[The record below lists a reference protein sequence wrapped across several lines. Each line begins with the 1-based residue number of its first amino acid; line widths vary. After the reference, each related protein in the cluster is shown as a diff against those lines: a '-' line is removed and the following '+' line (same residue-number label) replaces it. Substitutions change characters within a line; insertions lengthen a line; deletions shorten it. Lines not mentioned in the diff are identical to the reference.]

1 MGLGY
6 NIGNTFDCIGSYITA
21 ATPEDYQRGWGND
34 PVTKHY
40 IDKVKEAGFKTIRL
54 PVSWAQWL
62 DGNNQV
68 DPAYMAA
75 VKEVVDWCMEDDFY
89 VILNIHHDGGEADT
103 SWIRNAASDYAG
115 TLEKYKTIWGQI
127 ADTFAGYGD
136 HLIFGSMNEVCF
148 PSLGMSRQYEILNGM
163 NQAFVDTVR
172 GKGGNNAGRHLLI
185 AGYNTDIQKTCDQR
199 YHMPADPAGRCFL
212 SIHYYSPSPFCV
224 ATHDVDWCVPETTW
238 GTEEDLAQVR
248 ADFDRLAERF
258 LSKGVPVIIGEYG
271 VLTDDNKDVNSIR
284 AYVQKIPEIVMEYGM
299 CPVLWDSGSSG
310 DMKYI
315 ERASG
320 EFYDSAIRANYR
332 DLAARAAA
340 GQIGRRDFS
349 YLQFEEVNVPVSPD
363 GWVSIAEYAPEKLR
377 GVRFG
382 ISCSSGW
389 DSYGGGGIYIDGWD
403 NMGSWQFNS
412 IYDPVTYI
420 FTDAERARLKDQLG
434 IQIHWTDTSQ
444 GGSHREELSI
454 TGNQATL
461 LYEKGTEI
469 TNAGPGGQTAGSA
482 SGGAGGGSGSGG
494 SSGGGG
500 GNTSGRPNNSS
511 TAQDNEGKGEQGN
524 YRFKVN
530 KDDKDKASE
539 KEYRFNDF
547 LSAGEAGRFEPG
559 DTIEFKLRLKS
570 AGGFNGAV
578 VETPAWKEIGSFS
591 NGEGTVYSWTVKP
604 DSDTFGVKFYY
615 IGGEYIL
622 WDAEVKIVKK
632 ADKADVSAIV
642 FEEQEETDDS
652 GAVVKT
658 AVATIPADEIY
669 SAYHLER
676 GRRVRLTVSL
686 EMLAEKA
693 SVQAMA
699 KGMGARETG
708 VKGTV
713 SFTDENG
720 CEIRGEFD
728 DTQKAIL
735 IGTPDTDL
743 TVKLTGVK
751 PEEVALENVRM
762 EALPDAAVFAEFEK
776 TGTVVF
782 SEEAIKAASDAKEI
796 GEKAGVK
803 VYIDG
808 DVSDLSK
815 VANNNHLI
823 ANGGWPDN
831 EVKKDADGVFVWQ
844 ELAAGESVRSV
855 EFRCF
860 YPGGENLTVRKLVIV
875 EAEQGAEETPEP
887 ELKENERFAELLEDG
902 SYRIPEIDGK
912 TPVSIRFESGSWSD
926 SVNGYGMNVSAGD
939 GTYVGWLGHGDSLDL
954 TGVSAEAMAAL
965 KNSGAQLV
973 MGEKEDGS
981 PFEKPE
987 KLWVIVAYGDAEEEP
1002 GDNPGE
1008 EEPGV
1013 QEPELGPDER
1023 FAELQADGSYRIPEA
1038 AGEEPVSIRFESGS
1052 WSDSANGYGMNVSAG
1067 DGTYIGWLGHGD
1079 SLDLTQAGAD
1089 AMAALKS
1096 SGAQLVMGE
1105 KEDGSPFEKPE
1116 KLWVIVKYAEVS
1128 EEPEPQEPELK
1139 ENEKLGTLQSDGS
1152 FKTPEADGKTLTGVR
1167 FESGSWSDDVN
1178 GWGMNMSAADGTYIG
1193 YISHNG
1199 TLDLTDAQAAALENS
1214 GAATLAMGEKGD
1226 GSSFEKPETVW
1237 LIFIYETDAD
1247 AGPALGAD
1255 EELAEKQSDGSF
1267 KVPQVA
1273 GKVPVSVRF
1282 ESEEWSGDTDGWGMN
1297 MSTLDG
1303 TYIGY
1308 VGLNSSLDF
1317 SGDPDK
1323 IAAVQNSGFVKLDE
1337 NKPEFWLIFTYA
1349 DDETQT
1355 ADLPED
1361 EEMQVPEAP
1370 GEQEEAP
1377 DDETAGGQNGAP
1389 DADAPDE
1396 PKEDSDSQA
1405 PDRTETTDKGQD
1417 TGELED
1423 GGVNEET
1430 QDELLEDPAG
1440 TDAEKPEKEPGGADT
1455 EVTEQDPAGEET
1467 EETEKEPGGEDTK
1480 EPEQE
1485 PDGADAEETE
1495 KEPGGAEETEQEP
1508 GETGAEETEKELGGA
1523 DDGKQDDDSQQQLPE
1538 DAEESGDALQ
1548 EKDEQ
1553 APPEAEDSKEPAFK
1567 EEDAE
1572 DEEQKPDPDAALPEK
1587 EKSEPLILAIP
1598 KKSKPDAKGEE
1609 TEE

>member
-1 MGLGY
+1 MKVFQKKRFDKAAARLLAAVMAIMACIGLTPPERTMAQGYGKDGVVRDISSWDLIKDMGLGY

-136 HLIFGSMNEVCF
+136 HLIFESMNEVCF

-500 GNTSGRPNNSS
+500 GGGNTSGRPNNSS

-669 SAYHLER
+669 STYHLER

-686 EMLAEKA
+686 EMLAGD
-693 SVQAMA
+693 VRAMA

-720 CEIRGEFD
+720 CEISGEFD

-743 TVKLTGVK
+743 TVKLIGVK

-782 SEEAIKAASDAKEI
+782 SEEAIKEASDAKEI

-887 ELKENERFAELLEDG
+887 ELGENERFAELLEDG

-981 PFEKPE
+981 P
-987 KLWVIVAYGDAEEEP
+987 Y
-1002 GDNPGE
+1002 
-1008 EEPGV
+1008 
-1013 QEPELGPDER
+1013 
-1023 FAELQADGSYRIPEA
+1023 
-1038 AGEEPVSIRFESGS
+1038 
-1052 WSDSANGYGMNVSAG
+1052 
-1067 DGTYIGWLGHGD
+1067 
-1079 SLDLTQAGAD
+1079 
-1089 AMAALKS
+1089 
-1096 SGAQLVMGE
+1096 
-1105 KEDGSPFEKPE
+1105 EKPE

-1430 QDELLEDPAG
+1430 QDEPLEDPAG

-1455 EVTEQDPAGEET
+1455 EVTEKDPAGEET
-1467 EETEKEPGGEDTK
+1467 EETEEEPGGEDTE

-1485 PDGADAEETE
+1485 PGGADAEETE
-1495 KEPGGAEETEQEP
+1495 EEPGGAEETEQEP
-1508 GETGAEETEKELGGA
+1508 GETGAEETEKEPGGA

-1553 APPEAEDSKEPAFK
+1553 APPEAEDSKEPALK

-1587 EKSEPLILAIP
+1587 EKSEPLMLAIP